1 MNNVESS
8 VASGGAPGVGS
19 AASATLDF
27 AAFVEKAIAALPPEL
42 ASQAVDVK
50 RKAKSQDPGWKY
62 DWWPDSTKKDF
73 VQCIFCRKIIPSGI
87 KRFKQHL
94 TGGFGDTM
102 KCGSVPELIS
112 KEMLAYLRKNARSL
126 VVNVDEDGGEDESE
140 GKKEQVA
147 AEPSSGTKVKQAKK
161 KINQS
166 AISAFVVLAPPKS
179 QTQKHSN
186 Q

>member
-1 MNNVESS
+1 MVADLLLSLLLPQFNQCCVAGLLPYTEFVAGRAQVEVIMNNVESS
-8 VASGGAPGVGS
+8 AASGGAPGS
-19 AASATLDF
+19 AASATLDS

-62 DWWPDSTKKDF
+62 GWWPDSTKKDF

-94 TGGFGDTM
+94 AGGFGDTM
-102 KCGSVPELIS
+102 KCGSVPELVS

-140 GKKEQVA
+140 GKKRT
-147 AEPSSGTKVKQAKK
+147 SCS
-161 KINQS
+161 
-166 AISAFVVLAPPKS
+166 
-179 QTQKHSN
+179 
-186 Q
+186 